1 MCVRFCLFVQ
11 LLTGGLF
18 PKGLANI
25 AQTHYVWATLN
36 VGFVVPVVVVVVVVV
51 IGFGLE
57 DRRQERVHKYIDIW
71 MCIDVCIDAYLADP
85 HTSFIIKLQ
94 SQTFILLGL
103 ARNNAN
109 KRHSWEQ
116 AKIYLANLFNIASTL
131 ILINFLNEL
140 HFPALVAQWC
150 QRILHRLK
158 CDMLHILYIHMYVWI
173 YL

>member
-36 VGFVVPVVVVVVVVV
+36 VGFVVPVVVVVAVVV

-71 MCIDVCIDAYLADP
+71 MCIDVCIDGYLADP

-140 HFPALVAQWC
+140 HFPALVPQWC

-158 CDMLHILYIHMYVWI
+158 CEMLHILYIHMYVSM

>member
-1 MCVRFCLFVQ
+1 MYVHVYVHICTHKYVCLCMCVRFCLFVQ

-36 VGFVVPVVVVVVVVV
+36 VGFVVPVVVVVAVVV
-51 IGFGLE
+51 IGFSLE

-71 MCIDVCIDAYLADP
+71 MCIDVCIDGYLADP

-150 QRILHRLK
+150 ERI
-158 CDMLHILYIHMYVWI
+158 
-173 YL
+173 